1 MINSVE
7 DCIGAAFLA
16 LALGCLLLL
25 AAARIYEWITGKRPR
40 WLDD

>member
-1 MINSVE
+1 MTTMYDV
-7 DCIGAAFLA
+7 IGAAFLA

-25 AAARIYEWITGKRPR
+25 AGARLYEWITGKRPR